1 MQIGKDKVDNHRLLL
16 LADPNSWWVHASAY
30 SSARGF
36 IKSERFP
43 RKQIKQ
49 MCRII
54 KEKSSRLKTMQRVT
68 FDVSKR
74 KHLRVTDVE
83 GEVEVKKILRILYI

>member
-1 MQIGKDKVDNHRLLL
+1 MQIGRDKADNHRLLCA
-16 LADPNSWWVHASAY
+16 ADPNDWWVHASDF
-30 SSARGF
+30 SSAHGW
-36 IKSERFP
+36 IKAERFP

-54 KEKSSRLKTMQRVT
+54 KEKSSRLKTMQRVK

-74 KHLRVTDVE
+74 KHLRLTDVE
-83 GEVEVKKILRILYI
+83 GEVEVKKIIRVLYI